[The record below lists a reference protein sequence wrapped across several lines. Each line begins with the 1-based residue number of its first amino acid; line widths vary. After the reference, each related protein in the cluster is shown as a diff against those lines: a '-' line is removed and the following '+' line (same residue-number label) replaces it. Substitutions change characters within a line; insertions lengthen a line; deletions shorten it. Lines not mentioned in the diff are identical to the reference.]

1 LTASTIVTG
10 EDGANKPDTP
20 CTAMPTRA
28 VQGSFV
34 RGRTEAG
41 RRIGRHVYRSAAVP
55 AIEPRRA
62 RPIVTRRRP
71 SGPSPRHGEVDPRC
85 PPLSVPIV

>member
-41 RRIGRHVYRSAAVP
+41 RRIGRHVYGA
-55 AIEPRRA
+55 
-62 RPIVTRRRP
+62 
-71 SGPSPRHGEVDPRC
+71 PRC
-85 PPLSVPIV
+85 PRLSRGSHRRLSQGDGPPARRLVMVK